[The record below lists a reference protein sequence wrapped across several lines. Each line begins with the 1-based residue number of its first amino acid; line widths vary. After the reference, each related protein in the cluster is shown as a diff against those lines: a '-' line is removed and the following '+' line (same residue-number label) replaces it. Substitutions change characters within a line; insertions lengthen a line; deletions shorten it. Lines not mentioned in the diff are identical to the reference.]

1 MKCTDYIAKKL
12 SNYTDCAFI
21 GQGGSVVHLLDS
33 LSKLK
38 NFKIIPSQNEQG
50 ASLAAD
56 AYARCTG
63 KVGLV
68 VATSGPGIINAFQG
82 LACSYYDSI
91 PGIYIS
97 GAPVRSMLR
106 KSNKLRSLGF
116 QEMDVVNIVK
126 SFTKYSVRIT
136 DINKVDYEIE
146 KCLKIALEGRQG
158 PCLIDLPD
166 DIQRSSL
173 ETKKQKKFF
182 YKKIRVNKKYDVA
195 KFKKLLERSK
205 KPLIIVGQG
214 VVQSKTEKKISELIK
229 KFQIP
234 FTCTWGAY
242 GLFPELSK
250 YNAGSFGVY
259 ASKHGNLAIN
269 NSDLLLIFGSRLSG
283 TLIGTKPEEFGDK
296 AKKIQID
303 IDKAELKGENRVKID
318 LKIQSNL
325 KEFFN
330 SNPFKNVNIRPSQE
344 WNKQISN
351 WKMEFPN
358 VKQKYLYEKN
368 S

>member
-1 MKCTDYIAKKL
+1 MDERKELYNKIIFLIILLSSISKFYLINNHEMHRLYRKL

-166 DIQRSSL
+166 DIKIKL
-173 ETKKQKKFF
+173 ETKNKKFF

-195 KFKKLLERSK
+195 KFKLLERSK

-229 KFQIP
+229 NFKYLSP
-234 FTCTWGAY
+234 VHG
-242 GLFPELSK
+242 ELVVCSP
-250 YNAGSFGVY
+250 
-259 ASKHGNLAIN
+259 NL
-269 NSDLLLIFGSRLSG
+269 
-283 TLIGTKPEEFGDK
+283 
-296 AKKIQID
+296 
-303 IDKAELKGENRVKID
+303 
-318 LKIQSNL
+318 
-325 KEFFN
+325 
-330 SNPFKNVNIRPSQE
+330 VNIMLVLLEYMPLSMV
-344 WNKQISN
+344 I
-351 WKMEFPN
+351 
-358 VKQKYLYEKN
+358 
-368 S
+368 